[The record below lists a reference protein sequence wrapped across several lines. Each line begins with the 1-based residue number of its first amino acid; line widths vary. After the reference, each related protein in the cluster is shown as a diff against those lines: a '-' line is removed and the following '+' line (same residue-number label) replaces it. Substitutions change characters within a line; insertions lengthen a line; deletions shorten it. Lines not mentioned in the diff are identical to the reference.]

1 MQAIIILV
9 TLITLVA
16 CATFKT
22 FICNKACNK
31 GKLPFSSN
39 FALIKT
45 PFKA

>member
-1 MQAIIILV
+1 MAIVILAAFAAYV
-9 TLITLVA
+9 AYTTLR
-16 CATFKT
+16 TF
-22 FICNKACNK
+22 AYNK